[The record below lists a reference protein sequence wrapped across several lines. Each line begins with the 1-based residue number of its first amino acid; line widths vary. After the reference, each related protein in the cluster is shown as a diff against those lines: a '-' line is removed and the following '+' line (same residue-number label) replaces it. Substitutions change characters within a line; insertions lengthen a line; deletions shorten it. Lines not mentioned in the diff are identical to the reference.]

1 VRTFASAAFNQVAWQ
16 FGRGWPRDAIAL
28 YLRFEGLF

>member
-1 VRTFASAAFNQVAWQ
+1 MFGRVAWQ
-16 FGRGWPRDAIAL
+16 FDCGWPRDAIAL